1 MFKYQIRSYSD
12 KKIEAVCPV
21 CGTTFIKNAFNH
33 RFCSP
38 LCKSKWN
45 EKMKKEK
52 KRVRWN

>member
-1 MFKYQIRSYSD
+1 MNYQIRPYSD